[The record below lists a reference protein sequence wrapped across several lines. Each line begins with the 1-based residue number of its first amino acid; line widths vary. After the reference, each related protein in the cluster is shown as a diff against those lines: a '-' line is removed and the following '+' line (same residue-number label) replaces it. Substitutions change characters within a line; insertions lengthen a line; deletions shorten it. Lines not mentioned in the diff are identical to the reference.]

1 MKKCLFYLTTI
12 LLVLYVSLY
21 VYAKFD
27 NKISIKSANSFYM
40 YDNNNEIFNKED
52 NWVSIKEISPNLI
65 NATISIE
72 DKHFYNHVGFDYLRI
87 MKAMTVNIKNMKN
100 LEGASTITQ
109 QLAKNLFL
117 DFDKTWERK
126 IEEAWL
132 TIKLESNFTKNEILE
147 GYLNTINYGGVFGI
161 ENASIYYFGKSA
173 KDLNL
178 SEASILAGIP
188 KSPSY
193 YSPITNYDN
202 AKMRQKIILNAMV
215 NNKFI
220 NESEKEKAISE
231 KLNIVGK
238 YEKNNSNTLMY
249 YQDAV
254 IKELNSIKSI
264 PKSFIKTGGLK
275 IYTNLDL
282 NTQIDLENNIE
293 KYLKNDQ
300 DLQVASV
307 MVNPNDGKIIALI
320 GGRNYKKS
328 EFNRAIE
335 SKRQVGSTL
344 KPFLYYSALENGFTA
359 STTFNSSKTTFVFSN
374 DEKYS
379 PKNYGDI
386 YANKDITMAAA
397 LAYSDNIYAVK
408 THLFLGENNLVNMLN
423 RIGITSNLS
432 PVPSLA
438 LGTSEINIID
448 MTSSYSVFANNG
460 YKIKPH
466 LIEKIVD
473 MNGKVLYK
481 FNEEKKLILNQSTT
495 YIMNELLS
503 NCYNNVFVDYN
514 YPTCINIA
522 SKVSNKYAIKTGT
535 TDTDHLIFGYN
546 PEIVLGIWS
555 GYDNNDDTYP
565 EVSTNIKLAWID
577 TIENYFKKNKATW
590 YKKPDNIV
598 GVPVN
603 PITGELNTNKN
614 TILYYIKGTEPT
626 STVYY
631 SPKTETKSNDSEE
644 ITEEEIEIPDILEP

>member
-132 TIKLESNFTKNEILE
+132 TIKLESNFSKNEILE
-147 GYLNTINYGGVFGI
+147 GYLNTISYGGVFGI

-178 SEASILAGIP
+178 AEASILAGIP

-193 YSPITNYDN
+193 YSPITNYNN

-423 RIGITSNLS
+423 RIGINSNLS

-626 STVYY
+626 TNNELDEFI
-631 SPKTETKSNDSEE
+631 PTLKEETN
-644 ITEEEIEIPDILEP
+644 

>member
-178 SEASILAGIP
+178 AEASILAGIP

-423 RIGITSNLS
+423 RIGITSYLS

-626 STVYY
+626 TNNELDEFI
-631 SPKTETKSNDSEE
+631 PTLKEETN
-644 ITEEEIEIPDILEP
+644 

>member
-178 SEASILAGIP
+178 AEASILAGIP

-193 YSPITNYDN
+193 YSPITNYNN

-448 MTSSYSVFANNG
+448 MISSYSVLANNG

-603 PITGELNTNKN
+603 TITGELNTNKN

-626 STVYY
+626 TNNELDEFI
-631 SPKTETKSNDSEE
+631 PTLKEETN
-644 ITEEEIEIPDILEP
+644 

>member
-12 LLVLYVSLY
+12 LLVLYGSLY

-178 SEASILAGIP
+178 AEASILAGIP

-193 YSPITNYDN
+193 YSPITNYNN

-220 NESEKEKAISE
+220 NESEKKQAISE

-481 FNEEKKLILNQSTT
+481 FNEDKKLILNQSTT

-626 STVYY
+626 TNNELDEFI
-631 SPKTETKSNDSEE
+631 PTLKEETN
-644 ITEEEIEIPDILEP
+644 

>member
-1 MKKCLFYLTTI
+1 MKKFIFYLTTI
-12 LLVLYVSLY
+12 LLVLYGSLY

-27 NKISIKSANSFYM
+27 DKISIKSANSFYM

-178 SEASILAGIP
+178 AEASILAGIP
-188 KSPSY
+188 KSPTY

-408 THLFLGENNLVNMLN
+408 THLFLGENNLVNMLD
-423 RIGITSNLS
+423 RIGITSNIS

-448 MTSSYSVFANNG
+448 MISSYSVLANNG

-481 FNEEKKLILNQSTT
+481 FNEDKKLILNQSTT

-603 PITGELNTNKN
+603 PITGELNTSKN
-614 TILYYIKGTEPT
+614 AILYYIKGTEPT
-626 STVYY
+626 TNNELDEFI
-631 SPKTETKSNDSEE
+631 PTLKEETN
-644 ITEEEIEIPDILEP
+644 

>member
-1 MKKCLFYLTTI
+1 MKKFIFYLTII
-12 LLVLYVSLY
+12 LLVLYGSLY

-27 NKISIKSANSFYM
+27 DKISIKSANSFYM

-173 KDLNL
+173 KELNL
-178 SEASILAGIP
+178 AEASILAGIP
-188 KSPSY
+188 KSPTY

-220 NESEKEKAISE
+220 NESEKEQAISE

-481 FNEEKKLILNQSTT
+481 FNEDKKLILNQSTT

-590 YKKPDNIV
+590 YKKPENIV

-626 STVYY
+626 TNNELDEFI
-631 SPKTETKSNDSEE
+631 PTLKEETN
-644 ITEEEIEIPDILEP
+644 

>member
-178 SEASILAGIP
+178 AEASILAGIP

-193 YSPITNYDN
+193 YSPITNYNN

-481 FNEEKKLILNQSTT
+481 FNEDKKLILNQSTT

-535 TDTDHLIFGYN
+535 TDTKHLIFGYN

-626 STVYY
+626 TNNELDEFI
-631 SPKTETKSNDSEE
+631 PTLKEETN
-644 ITEEEIEIPDILEP
+644 

>member
-1 MKKCLFYLTTI
+1 MKKFIFYSTII
-12 LLVLYVSLY
+12 LLVLYGSLY

-27 NKISIKSANSFYM
+27 DKISIKSANSFYM

-65 NATISIE
+65 NATISVE

-178 SEASILAGIP
+178 AEASILAGIP

-193 YSPITNYDN
+193 YSPITNYNN

-590 YKKPDNIV
+590 YKKPENIV

-626 STVYY
+626 TNNELDEFI
-631 SPKTETKSNDSEE
+631 PTLKEETN
-644 ITEEEIEIPDILEP
+644 

>member
-1 MKKCLFYLTTI
+1 MKKFIFYLTTI
-12 LLVLYVSLY
+12 LLVLYGSLY

-178 SEASILAGIP
+178 AEASILAGIP
-188 KSPSY
+188 KSPTY

-220 NESEKEKAISE
+220 NESEKNQAISE

-307 MVNPNDGKIIALI
+307 MVNPNDGRIIALI

-481 FNEEKKLILNQSTT
+481 FNEDKKLILNQSTT

-614 TILYYIKGTEPT
+614 AILYYIKGTEPT
-626 STVYY
+626 TNNELDEFI
-631 SPKTETKSNDSEE
+631 PTLKEETN
-644 ITEEEIEIPDILEP
+644 

>member
-178 SEASILAGIP
+178 AEASILAGIP

-193 YSPITNYDN
+193 YSPITNYNN

-220 NESEKEKAISE
+220 NESEKNQAISE
-231 KLNIVGK
+231 KINIVGK

-481 FNEEKKLILNQSTT
+481 FNEDKKLILNQSTT

-626 STVYY
+626 TNNELDEFI
-631 SPKTETKSNDSEE
+631 PTLKEETN
-644 ITEEEIEIPDILEP
+644 

>member
-1 MKKCLFYLTTI
+1 MKKFIFYLVTI
-12 LLVLYVSLY
+12 LLLVYGSLY

-27 NKISIKSANSFYM
+27 DKISIKSANSFYM

-52 NWVSIKEISPNLI
+52 NWVSIKDISQNLI

-72 DKHFYNHVGFDYLRI
+72 DKHFYKHVGFDYLRI
-87 MKAMTVNIKNMKN
+87 MKAMTVNIKNRKN

-178 SEASILAGIP
+178 AEASILAGIP
-188 KSPSY
+188 KSPTY

-220 NESEKEKAISE
+220 SESEKKQAISE
-231 KLNIVGK
+231 ELNIVGK

-307 MVNPNDGKIIALI
+307 MINPNDGKIIALI

-448 MTSSYSVFANNG
+448 MISSYSVLANSG
-460 YKIKPH
+460 YKITPH

-473 MNGKVLYK
+473 MNGKILYQ

-503 NCYNNVFVDYN
+503 NCYNNTFVDYN

-522 SKVSNKYAIKTGT
+522 TKVNNKYAIKTGT
-535 TDTDHLIFGYN
+535 TETDHLIFGYN

-555 GYDNNDDTYP
+555 GYDNNYDTYP

-577 TIENYFKKNKATW
+577 TIENYFKKNKASW
-590 YKKPDNIV
+590 YKKPENVV

-626 STVYY
+626 TNNELDEFI
-631 SPKTETKSNDSEE
+631 PTLKEETN
-644 ITEEEIEIPDILEP
+644 

>member
-178 SEASILAGIP
+178 AEASILAGIP

-193 YSPITNYDN
+193 YSPITNYNN

-481 FNEEKKLILNQSTT
+481 FHEETKLILNQSTT
-495 YIMNELLS
+495 YIMN
-503 NCYNNVFVDYN
+503 
-514 YPTCINIA
+514 
-522 SKVSNKYAIKTGT
+522 
-535 TDTDHLIFGYN
+535 
-546 PEIVLGIWS
+546 
-555 GYDNNDDTYP
+555 
-565 EVSTNIKLAWID
+565 
-577 TIENYFKKNKATW
+577 
-590 YKKPDNIV
+590 
-598 GVPVN
+598 
-603 PITGELNTNKN
+603 
-614 TILYYIKGTEPT
+614 
-626 STVYY
+626 
-631 SPKTETKSNDSEE
+631 
-644 ITEEEIEIPDILEP
+644 

>member
-178 SEASILAGIP
+178 AEASILAGIP

-193 YSPITNYDN
+193 YSPITNYNN

-238 YEKNNSNTLMY
+238 YKKNNSNTLMY

-481 FNEEKKLILNQSTT
+481 FNEDKKLILNQSTT

-626 STVYY
+626 TNNELDEFI
-631 SPKTETKSNDSEE
+631 PTLKEETN
-644 ITEEEIEIPDILEP
+644 

>member
-12 LLVLYVSLY
+12 LLVLYGSLY

-178 SEASILAGIP
+178 AEASILAGIP

-238 YEKNNSNTLMY
+238 YKKNNSNTIMY

-473 MNGKVLYK
+473 MNGKVLYE
-481 FNEEKKLILNQSTT
+481 FNEDKKLILNQSTT

-626 STVYY
+626 TNNELDEFI
-631 SPKTETKSNDSEE
+631 PTLKEETN
-644 ITEEEIEIPDILEP
+644 

>member
-178 SEASILAGIP
+178 AEASILAGIP

-193 YSPITNYDN
+193 YSPITNYNN

-220 NESEKEKAISE
+220 NESEKEQAISE

-386 YANKDITMAAA
+386 YADKDITMAAA

-626 STVYY
+626 TNN
-631 SPKTETKSNDSEE
+631 ELDEF
-644 ITEEEIEIPDILEP
+644 IPTLKEGTN

>member
-178 SEASILAGIP
+178 AEASILAGIP

-220 NESEKEKAISE
+220 NESEKEQAISE

-481 FNEEKKLILNQSTT
+481 FNEDKKLILNQSTT

-626 STVYY
+626 TNNELDEFI
-631 SPKTETKSNDSEE
+631 PTLKEETN
-644 ITEEEIEIPDILEP
+644 

>member
-178 SEASILAGIP
+178 AEASILAGIP

-193 YSPITNYDN
+193 YSPITNYNN

-220 NESEKEKAISE
+220 NESEKNQAISE

-423 RIGITSNLS
+423 RIGINSNLS

-481 FNEEKKLILNQSTT
+481 FNEDKKLILNQSTT

-626 STVYY
+626 TNNELDEFI
-631 SPKTETKSNDSEE
+631 PTLKEETN
-644 ITEEEIEIPDILEP
+644 

>member
-12 LLVLYVSLY
+12 LLVLYGSLY

-178 SEASILAGIP
+178 AEASILAGIP

-193 YSPITNYDN
+193 YSPITNYNN

-626 STVYY
+626 TNNELDEFI
-631 SPKTETKSNDSEE
+631 PTLKEETN
-644 ITEEEIEIPDILEP
+644 

>member
-27 NKISIKSANSFYM
+27 NKISIKSASSFYM

-178 SEASILAGIP
+178 AEASILAGIP

-193 YSPITNYDN
+193 YSPITNYNN

-481 FNEEKKLILNQSTT
+481 FNEDKKLILNQSTT

-503 NCYNNVFVDYN
+503 NCYNNLFVDYN

-626 STVYY
+626 TNNELDEFI
-631 SPKTETKSNDSEE
+631 PTLKEETN
-644 ITEEEIEIPDILEP
+644 

>member
-178 SEASILAGIP
+178 AEASILAGIP

-590 YKKPDNIV
+590 YKKPENIV

-626 STVYY
+626 TNNELDEFI
-631 SPKTETKSNDSEE
+631 PTLKEETN
-644 ITEEEIEIPDILEP
+644 

>member
-1 MKKCLFYLTTI
+1 MKKFIFYSTII
-12 LLVLYVSLY
+12 LLVLYGSLY

-65 NATISIE
+65 NATISVE

-178 SEASILAGIP
+178 AEASILAGIP

-220 NESEKEKAISE
+220 NESEKEQAISE

-590 YKKPDNIV
+590 YKKPENIV

-626 STVYY
+626 TNNELDEFI
-631 SPKTETKSNDSEE
+631 PTLKEETN
-644 ITEEEIEIPDILEP
+644 

>member
-52 NWVSIKEISPNLI
+52 NWISIKEISPNLI

-178 SEASILAGIP
+178 AEASILAGIP

-193 YSPITNYDN
+193 YSPITNYNN

-220 NESEKEKAISE
+220 NESEKEQAISE

-481 FNEEKKLILNQSTT
+481 FNEDKKLILNQSTT

-626 STVYY
+626 TNNELDEFI
-631 SPKTETKSNDSEE
+631 PTLKEETN
-644 ITEEEIEIPDILEP
+644 

>member
-1 MKKCLFYLTTI
+1 MKKFIIYLTTI
-12 LLVLYVSLY
+12 LLVLYGSLY

-178 SEASILAGIP
+178 AEASILAGIP
-188 KSPSY
+188 KSPTY

-220 NESEKEKAISE
+220 NESEKKQAISE

-481 FNEEKKLILNQSTT
+481 FNEDKKLILNQSTT

-626 STVYY
+626 TNNELDEFI
-631 SPKTETKSNDSEE
+631 PTLKEETN
-644 ITEEEIEIPDILEP
+644 

>member
-178 SEASILAGIP
+178 AEASILAGIP

-193 YSPITNYDN
+193 YSPITNYNN

-254 IKELNSIKSI
+254 IKELNSIKRI

-481 FNEEKKLILNQSTT
+481 FNEDKKLILNQSTT

-626 STVYY
+626 TNNELDEFI
-631 SPKTETKSNDSEE
+631 PTLKEETN
-644 ITEEEIEIPDILEP
+644 

>member
-12 LLVLYVSLY
+12 LLVLYGSLY

-178 SEASILAGIP
+178 AEASILAGIP

-193 YSPITNYDN
+193 YSPITNYNN

-481 FNEEKKLILNQSTT
+481 FNEDKKLILNQSTT

-590 YKKPDNIV
+590 YKKPENIV
-598 GVPVN
+598 GFPVN

-626 STVYY
+626 TNNELDEFI
-631 SPKTETKSNDSEE
+631 PTLKEETN
-644 ITEEEIEIPDILEP
+644 

>member
-178 SEASILAGIP
+178 AEASILAGIP

-193 YSPITNYDN
+193 YSPITNYNN

-466 LIEKIVD
+466 LIEKIID

-590 YKKPDNIV
+590 YKKPENIV

-626 STVYY
+626 TNNELDEFI
-631 SPKTETKSNDSEE
+631 PTLKEETN
-644 ITEEEIEIPDILEP
+644 

>member
-178 SEASILAGIP
+178 AEASILAGIP

-193 YSPITNYDN
+193 YSPITNYNN

-423 RIGITSNLS
+423 RIGINSNLS

-626 STVYY
+626 TNNELDEFI
-631 SPKTETKSNDSEE
+631 PTLKEETN
-644 ITEEEIEIPDILEP
+644 

>member
-1 MKKCLFYLTTI
+1 MKKFIFYLVTI
-12 LLVLYVSLY
+12 LLLLYGSLY

-27 NKISIKSANSFYM
+27 DKISIKSANSFYM

-52 NWVSIKEISPNLI
+52 NWVSIKEISQNLI

-72 DKHFYNHVGFDYLRI
+72 DKHFYKHVGFDYLRI
-87 MKAMTVNIKNMKN
+87 MKAMTVNIKNRKN

-178 SEASILAGIP
+178 AEASILAGIP
-188 KSPSY
+188 KSPTY

-220 NESEKEKAISE
+220 SESEKKQAISE
-231 KLNIVGK
+231 ELNIVGK

-307 MVNPNDGKIIALI
+307 MINPNDGKIIALI

-423 RIGITSNLS
+423 RIGITSNIS

-448 MTSSYSVFANNG
+448 MISSYSVLANSG
-460 YKIKPH
+460 YKITPH

-473 MNGKVLYK
+473 MNGKILYQ

-503 NCYNNVFVDYN
+503 NCYNNTFVDYN

-522 SKVSNKYAIKTGT
+522 TKVNNKYAIKTGT
-535 TDTDHLIFGYN
+535 TETDHLIFGYN

-555 GYDNNDDTYP
+555 GYDNNYDTYP

-577 TIENYFKKNKATW
+577 TIENYFKKNKASW
-590 YKKPDNIV
+590 YKKPENVV

-626 STVYY
+626 TNNELDEFI
-631 SPKTETKSNDSEE
+631 PTLKEETN
-644 ITEEEIEIPDILEP
+644 

>member
-178 SEASILAGIP
+178 AEASILAGIP

-481 FNEEKKLILNQSTT
+481 FNEDKKLILNQSTT

-626 STVYY
+626 TNNELDEFI
-631 SPKTETKSNDSEE
+631 PTLKEETN
-644 ITEEEIEIPDILEP
+644 

>member
-178 SEASILAGIP
+178 AEASILAGIP

-193 YSPITNYDN
+193 YSPITNYNN

-626 STVYY
+626 TNNELDEFI
-631 SPKTETKSNDSEE
+631 PTLKEETN
-644 ITEEEIEIPDILEP
+644 

>member
-1 MKKCLFYLTTI
+1 MKKFIFYFATI
-12 LLVLYVSLY
+12 LLVLYGSLY

-178 SEASILAGIP
+178 AEASILAGIP
-188 KSPSY
+188 KSPTY

-220 NESEKEKAISE
+220 NESEKKQAISE

-481 FNEEKKLILNQSTT
+481 FNEDKKLILNQSTT

-555 GYDNNDDTYP
+555 GYDNNYDTYP

-590 YKKPDNIV
+590 YNKPDNIV

-614 TILYYIKGTEPT
+614 AILYYIKGTEPT
-626 STVYY
+626 TNNELDEFI
-631 SPKTETKSNDSEE
+631 PTLKEETN
-644 ITEEEIEIPDILEP
+644 

>member
-12 LLVLYVSLY
+12 LLVLYGSLY

-178 SEASILAGIP
+178 AEASILAGIP

-193 YSPITNYDN
+193 YSPITNYNN

-423 RIGITSNLS
+423 RIGINSNLS

-473 MNGKVLYK
+473 MNGKLLYK

-626 STVYY
+626 TNNELDEFI
-631 SPKTETKSNDSEE
+631 PTLKEETN
-644 ITEEEIEIPDILEP
+644 

>member
-178 SEASILAGIP
+178 AEASILAGIP

-193 YSPITNYDN
+193 YSPITNYNN

-481 FNEEKKLILNQSTT
+481 FNEDKKLILNQSTT

-590 YKKPDNIV
+590 YKKPENIV

-626 STVYY
+626 TNNELDEFI
-631 SPKTETKSNDSEE
+631 PTLKEETN
-644 ITEEEIEIPDILEP
+644 

>member
-178 SEASILAGIP
+178 AEASILAGIP

-193 YSPITNYDN
+193 YSPITNYNN

-220 NESEKEKAISE
+220 NESEKNQAISE

-423 RIGITSNLS
+423 RIGINSNLS

-590 YKKPDNIV
+590 YKKPENIV

-626 STVYY
+626 TNNELDEFI
-631 SPKTETKSNDSEE
+631 PTLKEETN
-644 ITEEEIEIPDILEP
+644 

>member
-1 MKKCLFYLTTI
+1 MKKFIIYLTTI
-12 LLVLYVSLY
+12 LLVLYGSLY

-178 SEASILAGIP
+178 AEASILAGIP

-220 NESEKEKAISE
+220 NESEKNQAISE

-481 FNEEKKLILNQSTT
+481 FNEDKKLILNQSTT

-603 PITGELNTNKN
+603 PITGELNTSKN
-614 TILYYIKGTEPT
+614 AILYYIKGTEPT
-626 STVYY
+626 TNNELDEFI
-631 SPKTETKSNDSEE
+631 PTLKEETN
-644 ITEEEIEIPDILEP
+644 

>member
-100 LEGASTITQ
+100 LEGASTITKKKK
-109 QLAKNLFL
+109 KNLFL

-178 SEASILAGIP
+178 AEASILAGIP

-193 YSPITNYDN
+193 YSPITNYNN

-238 YEKNNSNTLMY
+238 YKKNNSNTLMY

-481 FNEEKKLILNQSTT
+481 FNEDKKLILNQSTT

-614 TILYYIKGTEPT
+614 TILYYIKGTEPGYT
-626 STVYY
+626 SKNKSIITTTK
-631 SPKTETKSNDSEE
+631 KTTSN
-644 ITEEEIEIPDILEP
+644 

>member
-12 LLVLYVSLY
+12 LLVLYGSLY

-178 SEASILAGIP
+178 AEASILAGIP
-188 KSPSY
+188 KSPTY

-481 FNEEKKLILNQSTT
+481 FNEDKKLILNQSTT

-522 SKVSNKYAIKTGT
+522 SKVSNKYAIKTGS
-535 TDTDHLIFGYN
+535 TDSDCLIFGYT
-546 PEIVLGIWS
+546 EDILMGVWT
-555 GYDNNDDTYP
+555 GYDDNRNTTSK
-565 EVSTNIKLAWID
+565 ESLASKNVWAD
-577 TIENYFKKNKATW
+577 TIEAFYKDKEAKWYEQPKNVVGSLIDTKTGKLATNESAKKA
-590 YKKPDNIV
+590 
-598 GVPVN
+598 
-603 PITGELNTNKN
+603 
-614 TILYYIKGTEPT
+614 ILYYLKGTEP
-626 STVYY
+626 
-631 SPKTETKSNDSEE
+631 K
-644 ITEEEIEIPDILEP
+644 